1 MRIISKTALVN
12 FWEIHTEAQDRL
24 NAWYRAIKNCT
35 AYDFNELRQSFQT
48 ADYVPKKF
56 TIFDVGGNIYRIV
69 TVIHYDKQIVYIRGV
84 FTHPEYD
91 KWTKG
96 NRSK

>member
-12 FWEIHTEAQDRL
+12 FWETHTEAQDRL
-24 NAWYRAIKNCT
+24 NGWYRAMKSCT
-35 AYDFNELRQSFQT
+35 ACDFNELRQTFQT

-56 TIFDVGGNIYRIV
+56 TVFDVGGNIYRIV

-96 NRSK
+96 NRNK